1 MRQVLAA
8 FTQIKQDTFISTH
21 KQLKRNIDEETKEGR
36 RQCYCHSHFT
46 DVETEAEKV
55 SSWQEVNTLKINSA
69 KFSFLNI

>member
-21 KQLKRNIDEETKEGR
+21 KQLKRNIDEGTKKEGGNAIVILILQMWKLR
-36 RQCYCHSHFT
+36 LR
-46 DVETEAEKV
+46 KV
-55 SSWQEVNTLKINSA
+55 SSWQEVNALKINSA